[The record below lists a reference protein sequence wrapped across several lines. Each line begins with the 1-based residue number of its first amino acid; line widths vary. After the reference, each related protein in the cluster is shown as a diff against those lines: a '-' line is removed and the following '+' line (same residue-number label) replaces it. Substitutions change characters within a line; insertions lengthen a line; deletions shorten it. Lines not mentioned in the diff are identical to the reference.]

1 MTDSLNN
8 LNLDPSDPSS
18 AVTSATPAT
27 LSLLDKN
34 SDQNPGQNPDKNPDK
49 KPVRKPRKISE
60 KSEKS
65 EKINPVQN
73 LKLKLDTQTSEK
85 LLEIQKNRENLL
97 IKINQIQGR
106 LLSGYSKPLDQSLIL
121 LLKQDM
127 ALISQITDLLS
138 SLRP

>member
-34 SDQNPGQNPDKNPDK
+34 SDQNPDQNPDK

-85 LLEIQKNRENLL
+85 LLEIQKNRQNLL